1 MDTVSLK
8 LGYVVNAGFSRKW
21 GSNKDSDNIFGVKVE
36 VQMADH
42 QETVDDAQFDLYLA
56 AKVGDAIAVGKYF
69 LKKKHF
75 GLPCYCIRISNR
87 YTFFF

>member
-56 AKVGDAIAVGKYF
+56 AKVGDAIAVGEYILDTIF
-69 LKKKHF
+69 WIRCLVS
-75 GLPCYCIRISNR
+75 CNCISI
-87 YTFFF
+87 

>member
-21 GSNKDSDNIFGVKVE
+21 GSNKDSDNIFGVKIE

-69 LKKKHF
+69 LKKKSILGYPATALEF
-75 GLPCYCIRISNR
+75 LI
-87 YTFFF
+87 

>member
-56 AKVGDAIAVGKYF
+56 AKVGDAIAVGEYF
-69 LKKKHF
+69 LKEVVLGYLANAVNIIF
-75 GLPCYCIRISNR
+75 LI
-87 YTFFF
+87 